1 MIYFLIAFV
10 ANTIEVI
17 GNARKLR
24 AEMNRKH
31 GWMAE

>member
-10 ANTIEVI
+10 ANILEI
-17 GNARKLR
+17 INDARKLR
-24 AEMNRKH
+24 SDMNRKH